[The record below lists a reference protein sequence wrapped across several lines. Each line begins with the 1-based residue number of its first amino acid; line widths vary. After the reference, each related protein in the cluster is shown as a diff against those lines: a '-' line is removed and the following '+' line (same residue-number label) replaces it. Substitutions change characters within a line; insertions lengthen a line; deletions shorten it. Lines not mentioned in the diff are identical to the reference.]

1 MRKLFGIPVSSLA
14 EVLAVLV
21 VLLLA
26 VVVALALRNRVFFRL
41 GVRNAGRRRGR
52 AALIVA
58 GLMLGTMII
67 TSSFAT
73 GDTMSSSVR
82 ASAITA
88 LGKTDEVVGA
98 KGLTAALA
106 VGGAGTGTRF
116 FPQTDAERVAA
127 AGRSSGLV
135 RAVAPVLVWGAAVQ
149 DAGRR
154 QFEPQVTL
162 FAGDPATLAAFGA
175 MRAAGKPVSLAQ
187 LGPREVFLNSKLADA
202 LGARAGDT
210 VRVFT
215 GTGQVRARV
224 RAVVDYQ
231 GAATSEYGVLMPL
244 ARAQALLHKPGLVDG
259 IYVANRGGVA
269 ATDRVVRALKP
280 TVGALG
286 LETDKT
292 KQNAID
298 QADTVGAAFVSFF
311 TTFGSF
317 SIAAGILLIFLIFVM
332 LAAERRSE
340 LGIARAV
347 GTRRGHLVQMFLYE
361 GAAYDL
367 VAALVGAALGVGVAY
382 AMVFALGGV
391 FASIPGFHLA
401 FDVRPASLVAAYT
414 IGVLLT
420 LAVLAFSAWRVSR
433 MNIVSAIRDLPDQL
447 VHTGRRRKLIGGI
460 VIVALGLAVARSGI
474 RAKDEISLGFGVSL
488 LLLGLARTLEALG
501 VNQRAVRTGAGL
513 ALIVWFIV
521 PSIHEHLF
529 GAMKVNFGIF
539 ILGGLMIVIGATWTI
554 MYNADVLLGALGA
567 TFGRIRRLA
576 PVVRMSMAYPL
587 KGLFRTG
594 VTLAMFMLVTFTLVV
609 GAITTGSFNNAFD
622 NIHAFGGGFDVHAA
636 AASSAPVPDM
646 AAAVRRSQTLRPLI
660 SAVGAKSTLPIEARQ
675 LGTRQ
680 SAENYVVGG
689 LDDGFLTHTTWGF
702 DTWARGYRSP
712 AAVWRALRTHRG
724 LAVID
729 ALAVPRRQNY
739 GFNSSNLDFQLTGF
753 QVEDRGWAPVR
764 VSVTDPQTGKH
775 TTLTVIGVLADSVP
789 AGMTGIWTSQATLS
803 PVFGD
808 RVLPTSYLFKLKPG
822 VDATTTAKKL
832 QNVFMAHS
840 LKADSMKKLLD
851 QTIGGN
857 LVMDRLVEGF
867 LALGLV
873 VGVAA
878 LGVVTARAVVERR
891 QQIGVLR
898 AIGFQRRMVQACLL
912 LESSFIALTAIL
924 VGAGLGLLVAH
935 NVINSSAG
943 TYAAGSGVT
952 LSMVV
957 PWLTLGVIFVS
968 VYLVAL
974 ATTLIPARFAAR
986 VYPAE
991 ALRYQ

>member
-1 MRKLFGIPVSSLA
+1 MQKLFGIPVSSVA

-21 VLLLA
+21 VVLLA
-26 VVVALALRNRVFFRL
+26 VIAVLALRNRVFFRL

-67 TSSFAT
+67 TASFAT
-73 GDTMSSSVR
+73 GDTMSSSIR

-98 KGLTAALA
+98 KGLTASLA
-106 VGGAGTGTRF
+106 VGTAGTGTRY
-116 FPQTDAERVAA
+116 FPQSDAQRVAA
-127 AGRSSGLV
+127 AGSASGLV
-135 RAVAPVLVWGAAVQ
+135 RAVAPVLVWGSAVQ
-149 DAGRR
+149 DVSRN
-154 QFEPQVTL
+154 QYEPNVTL
-162 FAGDPATLAAFGA
+162 FAGDPATLGPFGT
-175 MRAAGKPVSLAQ
+175 MRAAGKTVSLTQ
-187 LGPREVFLNSKLADA
+187 LGPNEVFLNVKLADA
-202 LGARAGDT
+202 LGAKPGDT
-210 VRVFT
+210 VRVLT
-215 GTGQVRARV
+215 GTEVETARV
-224 RAVVDYQ
+224 RALVDYQ
-231 GAATSEYGVLMPL
+231 GAATSDYGVLMPL
-244 ARAQALLHKPGLVDG
+244 ARAQALLHKPGLIDG

-269 ATDRVVRALKP
+269 ATDKVVKALKP
-280 TVGALG
+280 TVSGLG

-292 KQNAID
+292 KQNALNA
-298 QADTVGAAFVSFF
+298 ADSAGAAFVSFF

-367 VAALVGAALGVGVAY
+367 IAALFGAAFGVLVAY
-382 AMVFALGGV
+382 GMVFGMGGI
-391 FASIPGFHLA
+391 FASVPGFHLA
-401 FDVRPASLVAAYT
+401 FAVKPASLVVAYT

-420 LAVLAFSAWRVSR
+420 LAVLAYSAWRVSR
-433 MNIVSAIRDLPDQL
+433 MNIVSAIRDLPDQI
-447 VHTGRRRKLIGGI
+447 VVVSARRKRIGGLLIIALGI
-460 VIVALGLAVARSGI
+460 VIARNGVSAKNEITLGL
-474 RAKDEISLGFGVSL
+474 GVSL
-488 LLLGLARTLEALG
+488 LILGVARLSEALG
-501 VNQRAVRTGAGL
+501 ANKRVVRTAAGL

-521 PSIHEHLF
+521 PSIRQHLF
-529 GAMKVNFGIF
+529 GAMNVNFGIF

-567 TFGRIRRLA
+567 TLGRIRRIA

-587 KGLFRTG
+587 KSLFRTG

-609 GAITTGSFNNAFD
+609 GATTTGSFNNAF
-622 NIHAFGGGFDVHAA
+622 NNVRTFGGGFDVHATA
-636 AASSAPVPDM
+636 AASAPVLDM
-646 AAAVRRSQTLRPLI
+646 AAAVHRSPALRPLI
-660 SAVGAKSTLPIEARQ
+660 SVVATRSSLPIKARQVGATQTAQ
-675 LGTRQ
+675 
-680 SAENYVVGG
+680 NYLVGG
-689 LDDGFLTHTTWGF
+689 LDDSFLTHTIWGF
-702 DTWARGYRSP
+702 DSWARGYGSP
-712 AAVWRALRTHRG
+712 AAIWHALLTHRG

-729 ALAVPRRQNY
+729 PLAVSRRQNY
-739 GFNSSNLDFQLTGF
+739 GFGGSGLKFKLTGF
-753 QVEDRGWAPVR
+753 YVEDKGWAPVR

-775 TTLTVIGVLADSVP
+775 ATLTVIGVLSDSVP
-789 AGMTGIWTSQATLS
+789 SGMTGIWTSQASLT
-803 PVFGD
+803 PVFGN
-808 RVLPTSYLFKLKPG
+808 RVLPTTYLFKLRPG
-822 VDATTTAKKL
+822 VNATTTAKTL
-832 QNVFMAHS
+832 QNAFMANG
-840 LKADSMKKLLD
+840 LQADSMQKLLND
-851 QTIGGN
+851 TIGAN

-867 LALGLV
+867 LALGLI

-898 AIGFQRRMVQACLL
+898 AIGFQRRMVQASLL

-924 VGAGLGLLVAH
+924 VGAGLGLIVAH
-935 NVINSSAG
+935 NVISSSAA
-943 TYAAGSGVT
+943 TYAAGSGIN
-952 LSMVV
+952 LSLAV
-957 PWLTLGVIFVS
+957 PWLTLGIIFLA

-974 ATTLIPARFAAR
+974 ATTLIPARHAAR